1 MRVYKVRII
10 ERMIRPEMVPDLIAR
25 MGGKDPV
32 VKIHLMNLLAKFDK
46 AEITHAF
53 EMQLKDSNKMVRSA
67 ALNALGTRGQHI
79 NVDKVANLLTDP
91 DLDVQADAVPIDIEG
106 GDVLFTTDGFTV
118 QPLEFPGGDIGGL
131 AVHGTT
137 NDLAVAGAKPLYLTL
152 NAFIEEGL
160 EVEVLDRIVASLA
173 AAAREAGVQVKAGD
187 TKVLRRGEGGGIYL
201 ATTGVGV
208 RLPGVKP
215 SIHNI
220 RDGDVAL
227 ISGSVGDHGTAV
239 MLAREDFGL
248 KGDVRSDAG
257 PVMELTEALMPFDGL
272 RFMRDPTRGGIA
284 SIANEIVRAT
294 GLGVRLEATIPVK
307 EPVQAV
313 CDMLGYDPYYL
324 ACEGRVFA
332 VIDAEQAD
340 AALAAWQRL
349 PSGKDA
355 ARAGRI
361 TSTDT
366 RVILETPL
374 GGERFLEELEDDPL
388 PRIC

>member
-1 MRVYKVRII
+1 MDDDRISLAHGNGGRFMRELI
-10 ERMIRPEMVPDLIAR
+10 EEVFAR
-25 MGGKDPV
+25 
-32 VKIHLMNLLAKFDK
+32 HLGAD
-46 AEITHAF
+46 E
-53 EMQLKDSNKMVRSA
+53 
-67 ALNALGTRGQHI
+67 
-79 NVDKVANLLTDP
+79 
-91 DLDVQADAVPIDIEG
+91 LDVLADAAPIELNSKN
-106 GDVLFTTDGFTV
+106 VLITTDGFTV

-160 EVEVLDRIVASLA
+160 EIEVLDRIVASLA

-220 RDGDVAL
+220 KDGDVAL

-332 VIDAEQAD
+332 VIDPDQAD
-340 AALAAWQRL
+340 AALAAWQAL
-349 PSGKDA
+349 PSGRDA

-361 TSTDT
+361 TTTDT